1 MRLHLGLEK
10 TLKENTMSMKS
21 AYRSLYI
28 AIALLAAAI
37 VLHVAMAPRHAAKE
51 THEDVQLL
59 APDFNAET
67 LGSVVVRNAHG
78 VTTVYRSPE
87 GWRIKEKN
95 DFFAHREDI
104 DTLVFAL
111 CSENARTTSLSES
124 LRQEA
129 GFPPQEDGAT
139 LELCDLDG
147 NALAVYQLGR
157 LLENH
162 DNTPQKRYILLPDQR
177 TATSQYLFP
186 FADRRAAEWLE
197 KSIPELLAPAAVTM
211 VKNGVPEWQIAFR
224 HNRYQLKTPL
234 PEDQTVSP
242 TAVEQVIK
250 TLQEISI
257 IDVLPEKITLEQ
269 SGQAKPVILV
279 VTRKDGLIMF
289 LSFGKTPQG
298 LMTLQMTAETSQ
310 QSQQKY
316 ADATDTD
323 ESDEAAAIRRQ
334 ALEKA
339 AADFN
344 KRYVKWTFLLKPF
357 STEALFPELFKLTE
371 QL

>member
-28 AIALLAAAI
+28 AIALLAVAI

-87 GWRIKEKN
+87 GWRVKEKN

-111 CSENARTTSLSES
+111 CSETLSES

-147 NALAVYQLGR
+147 NALAIYQLGR

-357 STEALFPELFKLTE
+357 STEALFPELLKLTE

>member
-1 MRLHLGLEK
+1 MRLHMGLEE
-10 TLKENTMSMKS
+10 TLKENISMKS
-21 AYRSLYI
+21 AYASFYV
-28 AIALLAAAI
+28 AIALLAVAI
-37 VLHVAMAPRHAAKE
+37 VLHVVMAPKQVAQE

-67 LGSVVVRNAHG
+67 LGSVVVRNVHG
-78 VTTVYRSPE
+78 VTTIYRSPE
-87 GWRIKEKN
+87 GWRVKEKN

-129 GFPPQEDGAT
+129 GFPPQEEGST

-147 NALAVYQLGR
+147 NALAVYQLGK

-162 DNTPQKRYILLPDQR
+162 DNTPQRRYVLLPDQR

-186 FADRRAAEWLE
+186 FADRRSAEWLE
-197 KSIPELLAPAAVTM
+197 KSIPELLAPSAVAM
-211 VKNGVPEWQIAFR
+211 VKNGVPEWQIVFR

-234 PEDQTVSP
+234 PEDQTASP
-242 TAVEQVIK
+242 KAIEQVVK
-250 TLQEISI
+250 TLQEITI
-257 IDVLPEKITLEQ
+257 LDVLPEKITVEQ
-269 SGQAKPVILV
+269 SGQDKPIVLV

-316 ADATDTD
+316 ADAADTD

-357 STEALFPELFKLTE
+357 STEALFPELLKLTE

>member
-1 MRLHLGLEK
+1 
-10 TLKENTMSMKS
+10 MKS
-21 AYRSLYI
+21 AYTSFYI
-28 AIALLAAAI
+28 AVALLVLAIAL
-37 VLHVAMAPRHAAKE
+37 HVVMTPKQSAKE

-87 GWRIKEKN
+87 GWRVKEKN

-129 GFPPQEDGAT
+129 GFPPQEEGAT

-147 NALAVYQLGR
+147 NALAIYQLGR

-162 DNTPQKRYILLPDQR
+162 DNSPQKRYILLPDQR
-177 TATSQYLFP
+177 TATTQYLFP

-197 KSIPELLAPAAVTM
+197 KNIPELLAPAAVAM

-257 IDVLPEKITLEQ
+257 IDVLPEKIALAQ
-269 SGQAKPVILV
+269 SGQDKPIV
-279 VTRKDGLIMF
+279 
-289 LSFGKTPQG
+289 
-298 LMTLQMTAETSQ
+298 
-310 QSQQKY
+310 
-316 ADATDTD
+316 
-323 ESDEAAAIRRQ
+323 
-334 ALEKA
+334 
-339 AADFN
+339 
-344 KRYVKWTFLLKPF
+344 
-357 STEALFPELFKLTE
+357 
-371 QL
+371 

>member
-1 MRLHLGLEK
+1 
-10 TLKENTMSMKS
+10 MSMKS
-21 AYRSLYI
+21 TYRSLYI
-28 AIALLAAAI
+28 AITLLAVAIILHIAMAPKHVEKEMHEDVPLLAAN
-37 VLHVAMAPRHAAKE
+37 
-51 THEDVQLL
+51 
-59 APDFNAET
+59 FNAET

-87 GWRIKEKN
+87 GWRVKEKN

-111 CSENARTTSLSES
+111 CSENARTLSLSES

-147 NALAVYQLGR
+147 NALAVYQLGK

-162 DNTPQKRYILLPDQR
+162 DNTPQKRYVLLPDQR

-197 KSIPELLAPAAVTM
+197 KSIPELLAPAAVAM
-211 VKNGVPEWQIAFR
+211 VKNGVPEWQIVFR

-242 TAVEQVIK
+242 KAVEQVVK

-257 IDVLPEKITLEQ
+257 IDVLPEKITVAQ
-269 SGQAKPVILV
+269 SGQDKPVVLV

-310 QSQQKY
+310 QSQQKF
-316 ADATDTD
+316 AEDTD
-323 ESDEAAAIRRQ
+323 ESDEAAAVRRQ

-357 STEALFPELFKLTE
+357 STEALFPELLKLTE